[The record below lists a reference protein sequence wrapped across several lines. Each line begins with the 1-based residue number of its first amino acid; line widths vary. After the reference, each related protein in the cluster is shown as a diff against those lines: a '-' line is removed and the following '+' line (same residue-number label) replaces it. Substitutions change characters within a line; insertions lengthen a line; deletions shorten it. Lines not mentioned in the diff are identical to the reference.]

1 MTMKKNKM
9 NNLTRPTLYN
19 TYSRLLIDNHIT
31 EDSPTFLSKFDPA
44 ANVALIKQAKVD
56 AAMVYACCHN
66 GNCYYPTKVGHIH
79 KNIVGKDLFG
89 EMVNLLDKENI
100 LPIAY
105 YTVIY
110 HNDSAKKNPSWR
122 RTDFIG
128 RQHMGRYWF
137 SCPNNPEY
145 SDFVKKQLTE
155 VISYDIAGIFIDMTF
170 WPGICFCHVCREK
183 YKNETSGEM
192 PDVINWNNPAWV
204 KLQRIREKWIGDFAQ
219 QLTNHIKSS
228 KPYLPVTH
236 QFSPVLQGWY
246 RAQSPL
252 IARACDYTSADF
264 YGGKFQQ
271 RLGTKVMAAFSKN
284 LPFEFMTSRCVDLT
298 DHTSTK
304 SEAEMLCS
312 ASTTL
317 ANGGACFFID
327 AINPDGTLQ
336 PEVYKAFGK
345 INTMLEPYKSA
356 LAKYKPVTVA
366 DCGLYFSMASHID
379 ERLNNAKLED
389 IVPKHGISNM
399 EGVDNRQIEELLG
412 VSIALNNAHIPY
424 KIIHPETDLEDL
436 KTLIITDA
444 MYMSKEECQRIRSF
458 VSTGGTLI
466 ATGKTSLF
474 DINGSSKGDFALSDV
489 LGVSYQK
496 KDFANISFL
505 ATNEGELIC
514 TKDTAPIVKA
524 TTAQI
529 LAKVAKTFFE
539 PNDPVQYASIHSN
552 PPGPIT
558 DYAGMTLNN
567 FGKGKCVYIYSK
579 FLAIHQHAQ
588 ESFAVKL
595 LNEYA
600 KSQIILKT
608 NAPGCV
614 EITLLKSTTQNAFL
628 LCFVNY
634 QNEMPNIPVQNINVK
649 IQLPNNVN
657 FSFCTAISDRDDCKS
672 SFSNNALLLEIPLLE
687 TVEIFEIREN

>member
-1 MTMKKNKM
+1 MDF
-9 NNLTRPTLYN
+9 YH

-31 EDSPTFLSKFDPA
+31 EDDASFLSKFDPA
-44 ANVALIKQAKVD
+44 ANVALIKQAGVD

-66 GNCYYPTKVGHIH
+66 GNCYYPTRVGHIH
-79 KNIVGKDLFG
+79 KNIADKDLFG
-89 EMVNLLDKENI
+89 QMISLLRKENI

-110 HNDSAKKNPSWR
+110 HNDSAQNNPSWR

-145 SDFVKKQLTE
+145 TAFVKQQLSE
-155 VISYDIAGIFIDMTF
+155 VIAYDIAGIFIDMTF

-183 YKNETSGEM
+183 YLSETGTEM
-192 PDVINWNNPAWV
+192 PSVINWYDPTWV
-204 KLQRIREKWIGDFAQ
+204 KFQRIREQWIGDFANH
-219 QLTNHIKSS
+219 LTSHIKSQ
-228 KPYLPVTH
+228 KPDLPVTH

-252 IARACDYTSADF
+252 IAEACDYTSADF

-284 LPFEFMTSRCVDLT
+284 LPYEFMTSRCVDLS

-312 ASTTL
+312 AVTTL

-336 PEVYKAFGK
+336 PEVYRKLGNV
-345 INTMLEPYKSA
+345 NTAISPYRVA
-356 LAKYKPVTVA
+356 MAQHKPVAVA

-389 IVPKHGISNM
+389 IVAEHGISNM

-412 VSIALNNAHIPY
+412 ASIALNNANIPY
-424 KIIHPETDLEDL
+424 KIIHPETGLKGL
-436 KTLIITDA
+436 KTLIVTDA
-444 MYMSKEECQRIRSF
+444 LYMSKDECQRIRNF
-458 VSTGGTLI
+458 VSDGGTLI
-466 ATGKTSLF
+466 TTGKTSLF
-474 DINGSSKGDFALSDV
+474 DIYGNTSGNFALADV
-489 LGVSYQK
+489 FGVSYQNK
-496 KDFANISFL
+496 ESETISFL
-505 ATNEGELIC
+505 ATNEGKLIC
-514 TKDTAPIVKA
+514 CKDPAPLVKA

-529 LAKVAKTFFE
+529 MAKVAQTFFT
-539 PNDPVQYASIHSN
+539 PNDPAHYASIHSN

-558 DYAGMTLNN
+558 DYAGLTINKY
-567 FGKGKCVYIYSK
+567 GQGICIYIYSK
-579 FLAIHQHAQ
+579 FLALHQHAQ
-588 ESFAVKL
+588 ESFAQQL
-595 LNEYA
+595 FNRYA
-600 KSQIILKT
+600 QSEIVLET
-608 NAPGCV
+608 NAPACV
-614 EITLLKSTTQNAFL
+614 EITLLKSTTQNALL

-634 QNEMPNIPVQNINVK
+634 QNEMPNIPVQNITAK
-649 IQLPNNVN
+649 ITIPENINNHLCAVISGRKDCEYSFVN
-657 FSFCTAISDRDDCKS
+657 NTLFVQ
-672 SFSNNALLLEIPLLE
+672 IPLLE
-687 TVEIFEIREN
+687 TVEMIEIR

>member
-1 MTMKKNKM
+1 MDF
-9 NNLTRPTLYN
+9 YS

-31 EDSPTFLSKFDPA
+31 EDDTSFLSNFDPA
-44 ANVALIKQAKVD
+44 ANVALIKQAKVE

-79 KNIVGKDLFG
+79 KNIAGKDLFG
-89 EMVNLLDKENI
+89 QMVSLLRKENI

-110 HNDSAKKNPSWR
+110 HNDSAKSNPAWR

-145 SDFVKKQLTE
+145 AAFVKQQLTE

-170 WPGICFCHVCREK
+170 WPGICFCHECREK
-183 YKNETSGEM
+183 YLRETGGEM
-192 PDVINWNNPAWV
+192 PIVINWNDPIWV
-204 KLQRIREKWIGDFAQ
+204 KFQRIREQWIGDFAH
-219 QLTNHIKSS
+219 QLTAHIKSQ
-228 KPYLPVTH
+228 KPDLPVTH

-252 IARACDYTSADF
+252 IATACDYTSADF

-284 LPFEFMTSRCVDLT
+284 LPFEFMTSRCVDLS

-312 ASTTL
+312 AATTL

-336 PEVYKAFGK
+336 PEVYRKLGNV
-345 INTMLEPYKSA
+345 NTTLAPYMVT
-356 LAKYKPVTVA
+356 LARHKPTAVA

-399 EGVDNRQIEELLG
+399 EGVDNRQIEELVG
-412 VSIALNNAHIPY
+412 ASIALNNAHITY
-424 KIIHPETDLEDL
+424 KIIPPETELVGL

-444 MYMSKEECQRIRSF
+444 LYMSNKECQRIRKF
-458 VSTGGTLI
+458 VSEGGTLI

-474 DINGSSKGDFALSDV
+474 DLEGNTTGDFALADIF
-489 LGVSYQK
+489 GVSYQN
-496 KDFANISFL
+496 KDSANISFL
-505 ATNEGELIC
+505 ASNEGELIC
-514 TKDTAPIVKA
+514 AKDPAPLVKA
-524 TTAQI
+524 TTAKV
-529 LAKVAKTFFE
+529 LAKVAQTFFA
-539 PNDPVQYASIHSN
+539 PNDPVHYASIHSN
-552 PPGPIT
+552 PPGLVT
-558 DYAGMTLNN
+558 DYAGMTVND
-567 FGKGKCVYIYSK
+567 FGKGKCIYIYSK
-579 FLAIHQHAQ
+579 FLALHQHAQ
-588 ESFAVKL
+588 EAFAQQL
-595 LNEYA
+595 LNKHA
-600 KSQIILKT
+600 QSKFILAT
-608 NAPGCV
+608 NAPACV
-614 EITLLKSTTQNAFL
+614 EITLLKSTAQNTLL
-628 LCFVNY
+628 LCFINY
-634 QNEMPNIPVQNINVK
+634 QNEMPNIPVQNITAK
-649 IQLPNNVN
+649 IQLPDFIKGKNC
-657 FSFCTAISDRDDCKS
+657 SAISGRKDIIYTLEDNS
-672 SFSNNALLLEIPLLE
+672 ILIEIPQLDTIE
-687 TVEIFEIREN
+687 MFEIR